1 MEQELLEFR
10 RTFVNSSSIIVFIP
24 LGIQNTFTSGE
35 VCSHLGRY
43 QRHGRT
49 DRQRWTLWK
58 CKNCLFNQYP
68 TIPKEAWRA
77 ALLGDPSEA
86 GDWHASFSSWLR
98 VVRNFSEG
106 PKREQNGRTPAWLG
120 GHVSLVSCAPRV
132 PRTYFESSMIS
143 VENRDWTAPF

>member
-1 MEQELLEFR
+1 MKQELLEFR
-10 RTFVNSSSIIVFIP
+10 GTFVNSSSIIVFIP

-68 TIPKEAWRA
+68 TLPEEYGELR
-77 ALLGDPSEA
+77 LLTTLQE
-86 GDWHASFSSWLR
+86 LEI
-98 VVRNFSEG
+98 VTRNF
-106 PKREQNGRTPAWLG
+106 L
-120 GHVSLVSCAPRV
+120 
-132 PRTYFESSMIS
+132 
-143 VENRDWTAPF
+143 RDYE

>member
-1 MEQELLEFR
+1 MREIPKKKHRFFWSSKFLDFVFVVFTPMKQELLEFR
-10 RTFVNSSSIIVFIP
+10 GTFVNSSSIIVFIP

-68 TIPKEAWRA
+68 TLPEEYGELR
-77 ALLGDPSEA
+77 LLTTLQELEIVTR
-86 GDWHASFSSWLR
+86 HFLR
-98 VVRNFSEG
+98 DYE
-106 PKREQNGRTPAWLG
+106 
-120 GHVSLVSCAPRV
+120 
-132 PRTYFESSMIS
+132 
-143 VENRDWTAPF
+143 